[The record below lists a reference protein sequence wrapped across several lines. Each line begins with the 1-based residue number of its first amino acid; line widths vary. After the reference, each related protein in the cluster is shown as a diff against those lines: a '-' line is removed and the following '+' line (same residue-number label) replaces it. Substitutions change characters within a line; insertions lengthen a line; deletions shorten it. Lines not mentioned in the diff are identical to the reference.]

1 MKKLGN
7 TSLTILK
14 PVPITQIKLD
24 LENPRYYEALVA
36 SGDSKWTEKKLEEH
50 ILAEDDIADIFGSI
64 KLKGVIDPVWIYEV
78 KSGSYVM
85 VEGSRRLVSLR
96 RLSKEKPPKGVSYT
110 EVLAH
115 VYPKSTDQKILNVQK
130 VILQTG
136 KKKWG
141 AFNEAKAIHD
151 LIKQDMYSID
161 EVSKNLQ
168 KSRGTIEKELE
179 NFKIYHEL
187 TKYIKAKKL
196 GIQNPRY
203 YSYFQKASAY
213 NRDRFFTTKKGRE
226 QFFNLILP
234 VRGEAKIKSV
244 ALKGGLIKAF
254 NKFSVNENI
263 LKKFMKNPTYSA
275 DAALLDFKGG
285 SLYDEYPWLKRLKE
299 VSTGMGKLSK
309 DEVKKIKKDKTI
321 ANNIARIHLN
331 SKDFIN
337 K

>member
-1 MKKLGN
+1 MAKSGS
-7 TSLTILK
+7 TSLTYLK
-14 PVPITQIKLD
+14 QIPVKQIKLD

-36 SGDSKWTEKKLEEH
+36 SGDSKWTEKKLEDH

-64 KLKGVIDPVWIYEV
+64 KLKGVIDPVWIYEI

-96 RLSKEKPPKGVSYT
+96 KLSTERPPKGVSYT
-110 EVLAH
+110 EILAH
-115 VYPKSTDQKILNVQK
+115 VYPKTTDQKIMNVQK

-151 LIKQDMYSID
+151 LIRQDMYSID

-168 KSRGTIEKELE
+168 RSRGTIEKELE
-179 NFKIYHEL
+179 NFKYYHEL
-187 TKYIKAKKL
+187 TKYIKTKKL

-213 NRDRFFTTKKGRE
+213 NRDRFLATKKGRE

-234 VRGEAKIKSV
+234 IKGEAKIKSV

-263 LKKFMKNPTYSA
+263 LKKFMKNQTYSA
-275 DAALLDFKGG
+275 DEALLDFKGG
-285 SLYDEYPWLKRLKE
+285 SLYDEYQWLKRLKD
-299 VSTGMGKLSK
+299 VSAGMAKLSK
-309 DEVKKIKKDKTI
+309 DEVKKIKKDTTLTNHIVK
-321 ANNIARIHLN
+321 IHLA